1 MDVDKLIPQHET
13 RRHVYNKFN
22 GLLQKNITTCDEI
35 KIKKMALNI
44 ERGIFNYVIKNYT
57 QTSRT
62 WTDTFRHVYMNRAV
76 TIMTNLNPESYLK
89 NTNLLPRLL
98 AGEMDEFELCAFGP
112 DKLFPERYEEI
123 MLEYAKDKQDLDVT
137 PKQEVIED
145 GLFRCGK
152 CKSYKTS
159 YYQRQN
165 RAADEPMTTY
175 VTCHVCNNRWKF
187 C

>member
-1 MDVDKLIPQHET
+1 MDFHKLIPEHET
-13 RRHVYNKFN
+13 RRHIYDKFFF
-22 GLLQKNITTCDEI
+22 LFQKHIDSND
-35 KIKKMALNI
+35 KVRAQKMALNI
-44 ERGIFNYVIKNYT
+44 ERGIFNYVIKQYT

-62 WTDTFRHVYMNRAV
+62 WTDTFKHIYINRAV

-98 AGEMDEFELCAFGP
+98 AGEMNEFELCAFGP
-112 DKLFPERYEEI
+112 DKLFPERHAEI
-123 MLEYAKDKQDLDVT
+123 MKQYAKDKDLDVT

-145 GLFRCGK
+145 GLFKCGK

-159 YYQRQN
+159 YYQRQT
-165 RAADEPMTTY
+165 RAADEPATTY